1 MRLRAK
7 GGELARHADITD
19 REAGTADG
27 MISRFHIP
35 IVTSPAVR
43 FSGWTVRG
51 ERIDAAWPE
60 GALCC
65 LDQRK
70 PHTVT
75 NSDPELARVHLVID
89 AISNATIRSVL
100 ASAQRPALAA

>member
-27 MISRFHIP
+27 MIARFHIP

-43 FSGWTVRG
+43 FSAWTERG
-51 ERIDAAWPE
+51 ERIDTQWPE
-60 GALCC
+60 GALCY

-89 AISNATIRSVL
+89 AISNADIR
-100 ASAQRPALAA
+100 ARLAA